1 MEHSRFKRQEALIYL
16 TIAKNRSQIFCD
28 YKIFIVITINQ
39 NSIIGELYLNNK
51 TNVDLNFKLE

>member
-39 NSIIGELYLNNK
+39 NSIIEELI
-51 TNVDLNFKLE
+51 DLNSKLE